1 MENFTLQTITNELQP
16 LLVGLRLGK
25 AYQFGV
31 TDLAL
36 DFRMRDGRC
45 LMLSTDPQRL
55 ALYLTK
61 RDVRRLETE
70 ARTDTAFASLLRKHL
85 GGARLIALEKL
96 GYDRVV
102 RFDFEAFENDEAGEA
117 ETEERKTV
125 ARSLVIELIGRAAN
139 VYLLAETKVI
149 ATLRERADLTE
160 PYREPEP
167 PARKHD
173 PFDLTPETF
182 TQLIAACDNDMASA
196 VRYHLIGFDQPYTRE
211 LVARAENKAPAVA
224 LSELLHE
231 LFAQPPQ
238 PSLYSAAPL
247 DEIRREIGGAEFSLL
262 LAPITFHHLRNQHV
276 THFATINEAAD
287 VCFTLQDERRSFI
300 AARQQIESTLRTR
313 LKKLQA
319 LANNLRRERDGYTK
333 AEQHQRFGELL
344 LSGLHA
350 AVKTERGFLVT
361 DYYSDDQS
369 QIEIPAAGKPD
380 AKEAAEHY
388 FKLARK
394 ARHGLQAISERLPVA
409 EREIAELEAT
419 LNRLSSVI
427 TREQL
432 APFTDQPAQPAK
444 QQKASPSS
452 PTRKK
457 AKAEQI
463 SGVRRYRSSDGYEI
477 LVGRSSRD
485 NDHLTLRVA
494 KSSDLWFHTADYPG
508 SHVVLRN
515 PQRREVPPRAITEA
529 AQLAAKFS
537 TARAAAKVAV
547 NYCERKFVTKPKG
560 FAPGQVRLSSFKT
573 VLVEPKEAG
582 ERIM

>member
-1 MENFTLQTITNELQP
+1 MENFTLQAITNELQH
-16 LLVGLRLGK
+16 LLTGLRVGK
-25 AYQFGV
+25 VYQFGV

-36 DFRMRDGRC
+36 DFRLRDGRG
-45 LMLSTDPQRL
+45 LIVSTDPQRL
-55 ALYLTK
+55 ALYLTR

-70 ARTDTAFASLLRKHL
+70 ARTDTAFVSLLRKHL
-85 GGARLIALEKL
+85 GGARLIALEKT

-102 RFDFEAFENDEAGEA
+102 RFDFEAFESHEGV
-117 ETEERKTV
+117 ETENETEGRKV
-125 ARSLVIELIGRAAN
+125 VPRSLVIELIGRAAN
-139 VYLLAETKVI
+139 VLLLAETKVI
-149 ATLRERADLTE
+149 ATLRERAEASET
-160 PYREPEP
+160 YREPEP

-173 PFDLTPETF
+173 PFDISPQSF
-182 TQLIAACDNDMASA
+182 QQLIAACDNDVAATARS
-196 VRYHLIGFDQPYTRE
+196 HLIGFDQPYARELAARSETRE
-211 LVARAENKAPAVA
+211 PTIA

-231 LFAQPPQ
+231 LFEQPPQ
-238 PSLYSAAPL
+238 PSLSSSAPL
-247 DEIRREIGGAEFSLL
+247 DEIRRDIGRTEFSLT

-287 VCFTLQDERRSFI
+287 VYFTLNDERRGFI
-300 AARQQIESTLRTR
+300 AARQQIESALKTR
-313 LKKLQA
+313 LKKQQA
-319 LANNLRRERDGYTK
+319 LASNLRRERDGYAK
-333 AEQHQRFGELL
+333 ADQQQRFGELL
-344 LSGLHA
+344 LTSLHA
-350 AVKTERGFLVT
+350 AVKTERGFQVT
-361 DYYSDDQS
+361 DYYSDDQA
-369 QIEIPAAGKPD
+369 QIEIPAAGKPG

-394 ARHGLQAISERLPVA
+394 ARHGIQAISERLPA
-409 EREIAELEAT
+409 ADREITELEAT

-432 APFTDQPAQPAK
+432 APFTGQPAK
-444 QQKASPSS
+444 QQKAPASS
-452 PTRKK
+452 SVRKK
-457 AKAEQI
+457 AREEQI

-494 KSSDLWFHTADYPG
+494 KSYDLWFHAADYPG

-515 PQRREVPPRAITEA
+515 PKRREVPPRAITEA

-537 TARAAAKVAV
+537 TARAAAKVGV

-582 ERIM
+582 ERIL